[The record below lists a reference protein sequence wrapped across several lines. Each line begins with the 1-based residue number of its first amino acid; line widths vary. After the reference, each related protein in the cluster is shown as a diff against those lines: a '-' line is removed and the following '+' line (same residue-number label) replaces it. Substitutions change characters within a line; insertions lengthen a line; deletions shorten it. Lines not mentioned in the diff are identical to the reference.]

1 MKTRPSR
8 TFFDRACDAARISED
23 RRHYLRT
30 ISNAMG
36 LNEDEPAHVYLVV
49 GDVVTTALATSKEYM
64 TTVPAQVR
72 EAVNKAAKAV
82 KPEFDASIERAA
94 EVTGDRIG
102 SAVTTALD
110 ELARREQRKNWP
122 WLALAFGTLML
133 VSVSLGWSLSESNDL
148 HAALFW
154 TEIIDNGAAVDW
166 QRIIERNP
174 QLPADL
180 AACGSD
186 VTRATYQKS
195 RIACRTALW
204 LTPASGVELNFVDK
218 LTSAPALLFGRFP
231 FVVVGALGCLFGLV
245 VSGLLYWRWG
255 KS

>member
-94 EVTGDRIG
+94 EITGDRIG

-110 ELARREQRKNWP
+110 ELARRQQRKNWP
-122 WLALAFGTLML
+122 WLALVFGISML
-133 VSVSLGWSLSESNDL
+133 VSVSLGWSLAERKDL
-148 HAALFW
+148 HATLFW
-154 TEIIDNGAAVDW
+154 TEVID
-166 QRIIERNP
+166 
-174 QLPADL
+174 
-180 AACGSD
+180 
-186 VTRATYQKS
+186 
-195 RIACRTALW
+195 
-204 LTPASGVELNFVDK
+204 
-218 LTSAPALLFGRFP
+218 
-231 FVVVGALGCLFGLV
+231 
-245 VSGLLYWRWG
+245 
-255 KS
+255 